1 MCPGRGLVSGCNGK
15 GEQMSISCECCSD
28 NSKEMNETTWKK
40 EPETEGKHGGCLN
53 CEPRPSFFQPDWV
66 IGVGFGYAGLHRDGE
81 PVWTEPNEPESDD
94 EYMTGAKAEE
104 LAAADPDHDWRI
116 VMDGPLS
123 GRTYQ
128 RHAAGEW
135 ALIEQNQGFA

>member
-1 MCPGRGLVSGCNGK
+1 
-15 GEQMSISCECCSD
+15 MS
-28 NSKEMNETTWKK
+28 ETTWKK
-40 EPETEGKHGGCLN
+40 EPAIEGKHGGCLN
-53 CEPRPSFFQPDWV
+53 CGPRPSFFPPTGV

-94 EYMTGAKAEE
+94 EYMTGAEAEE
-104 LAAADPDHDWRI
+104 LAAADPGHDWRI
-116 VMDGPLS
+116 VMYGPLS

>member
-1 MCPGRGLVSGCNGK
+1 
-15 GEQMSISCECCSD
+15 
-28 NSKEMNETTWKK
+28 MNETTWKK
-40 EPETEGKHGGCLN
+40 EPAIKVKHGGCLN
-53 CEPRPSFFQPDWV
+53 CGTRQIFFPPSGL
-66 IGVGFGYAGLHRDGE
+66 IAVGFGYAGLHRDGE
-81 PVWTEPNEPESDD
+81 PIYTEPNEPESDD

-116 VMDGPLS
+116 VMDEPLS

-135 ALIEQNQGFA
+135 VLIEQNQGFA